1 MKRTRIS
8 TRAGS
13 ESFLPEE
20 LLSFYL
26 FNDTGIKRNLHEA
39 RSENKSQ
46 NREKK
51 RRRRRRRLFARNNE
65 LNIDSCCTKKKNFFS
80 TVLPTYDKILTI
92 RTKCDLAEK
101 ENRIYIYISIV
112 TNEKEFFLKWQLQRL
127 TIEFEKEKLEG
138 KEKVGLGCKMTSVWN

>member
-51 RRRRRRRLFARNNE
+51 
-65 LNIDSCCTKKKNFFS
+65 
-80 TVLPTYDKILTI
+80 
-92 RTKCDLAEK
+92 K
-101 ENRIYIYISIV
+101 E
-112 TNEKEFFLKWQLQRL
+112 E
-127 TIEFEKEKLEG
+127 EG
-138 KEKVGLGCKMTSVWN
+138 GGGCLRETTS

>member
-46 NREKK
+46 NQ
-51 RRRRRRRLFARNNE
+51 
-65 LNIDSCCTKKKNFFS
+65 KKK
-80 TVLPTYDKILTI
+80 K
-92 RTKCDLAEK
+92 KKKK
-101 ENRIYIYISIV
+101 EWGEEEEEEEV
-112 TNEKEFFLKWQLQRL
+112 VCAKQRV
-127 TIEFEKEKLEG
+127 KYR
-138 KEKVGLGCKMTSVWN
+138 

>member
-26 FNDTGIKRNLHEA
+26 FNDTGVKRDLHET

-46 NREKK
+46 NQEKRK
-51 RRRRRRRLFARNNE
+51 EGVGRLFAWNNE
-65 LNIDSCCTKKKNFFS
+65 LNIDSCCTIERKMGSFYAVENDF
-80 TVLPTYDKILTI
+80 
-92 RTKCDLAEK
+92 EK
-101 ENRIYIYISIV
+101 
-112 TNEKEFFLKWQLQRL
+112 
-127 TIEFEKEKLEG
+127 KEKLFHY
-138 KEKVGLGCKMTSVWN
+138 VTYIW

>member
-46 NREKK
+46 
-51 RRRRRRRLFARNNE
+51 
-65 LNIDSCCTKKKNFFS
+65 KKK
-80 TVLPTYDKILTI
+80 K
-92 RTKCDLAEK
+92 KKEK
-101 ENRIYIYISIV
+101 E
-112 TNEKEFFLKWQLQRL
+112 
-127 TIEFEKEKLEG
+127 EG
-138 KEKVGLGCKMTSVWN
+138 VGRGGGGGGGCLRETTS

>member
-51 RRRRRRRLFARNNE
+51 KE
-65 LNIDSCCTKKKNFFS
+65 E
-80 TVLPTYDKILTI
+80 
-92 RTKCDLAEK
+92 EK
-101 ENRIYIYISIV
+101 
-112 TNEKEFFLKWQLQRL
+112 
-127 TIEFEKEKLEG
+127 G
-138 KEKVGLGCKMTSVWN
+138 GGGCLRETTS

>member
-51 RRRRRRRLFARNNE
+51 
-65 LNIDSCCTKKKNFFS
+65 KKK
-80 TVLPTYDKILTI
+80 
-92 RTKCDLAEK
+92 K
-101 ENRIYIYISIV
+101 EEEV
-112 TNEKEFFLKWQLQRL
+112 VCAKQRV
-127 TIEFEKEKLEG
+127 KYR
-138 KEKVGLGCKMTSVWN
+138 

>member
-65 LNIDSCCTKKKNFFS
+65 LNIDSCCTKKKNFFLH
-80 TVLPTYDKILTI
+80 VLPTYDKILTI

-101 ENRIYIYISIV
+101 ENRIYIYI
-112 TNEKEFFLKWQLQRL
+112 
-127 TIEFEKEKLEG
+127 
-138 KEKVGLGCKMTSVWN
+138 

>member
-46 NREKK
+46 NQ
-51 RRRRRRRLFARNNE
+51 
-65 LNIDSCCTKKKNFFS
+65 KKK
-80 TVLPTYDKILTI
+80 K
-92 RTKCDLAEK
+92 EK
-101 ENRIYIYISIV
+101 E
-112 TNEKEFFLKWQLQRL
+112 
-127 TIEFEKEKLEG
+127 EG
-138 KEKVGLGCKMTSVWN
+138 VGRGGGGGGGCLRETTS

>member
-51 RRRRRRRLFARNNE
+51 E
-65 LNIDSCCTKKKNFFS
+65 
-80 TVLPTYDKILTI
+80 
-92 RTKCDLAEK
+92 E
-101 ENRIYIYISIV
+101 E
-112 TNEKEFFLKWQLQRL
+112 
-127 TIEFEKEKLEG
+127 EG
-138 KEKVGLGCKMTSVWN
+138 GGGCLRETTS

>member
-39 RSENKSQ
+39 RSEKKSQ
-46 NREKK
+46 KQ
-51 RRRRRRRLFARNNE
+51 
-65 LNIDSCCTKKKNFFS
+65 KKK
-80 TVLPTYDKILTI
+80 K
-92 RTKCDLAEK
+92 KKKK
-101 ENRIYIYISIV
+101 EWGEEEEEEEV
-112 TNEKEFFLKWQLQRL
+112 VCAKQRV
-127 TIEFEKEKLEG
+127 KYR
-138 KEKVGLGCKMTSVWN
+138 